1 MISPKRQDD
10 RMPRSTSR
18 RKKLPRSA
26 TGVSAFFIRSTAAL
40 SVLLLS
46 GCSWV
51 PRSSPTQKQVHH
63 YTKSPENKAALDF
76 KLLPMTPEIANV
88 LSSEIPPL
96 ISTLSKDNLR
106 RSRNDRIGAGDILN
120 ISIFELGNGLFSS
133 SDRGVGNASVAGES
147 AVNAAPHISSQ
158 TLPPTQVE
166 GDGTIMI
173 PYVGRMNAMGK
184 TPSQVATII
193 QEHLKGKSQDPQ
205 VMVRIGND
213 IGNTVIVSGEILRPG
228 RVVLSLA
235 DEHLSDVIA
244 IAGGAKYPPK
254 DSQVELVRRGTVGA
268 TDLAT
273 LENHPEEDIRA
284 DPGDRIRVI
293 YQPRTFTAFGAVGQT
308 QQRNEVQFGTA
319 TLTLAGA
326 LARIGGPADNRGDG
340 NAVYLIRY
348 EDAEICRQLGVPV
361 RIGARTAP
369 VVYEID
375 MLNPTQY
382 FLAQKIPMKDH
393 DAILIADAAT
403 DSVYKI
409 NMLIGTLMGQAATIG
424 LYGVR

>member
-1 MISPKRQDD
+1 MINPSPSKKA
-10 RMPRSTSR
+10 STHHIKTS
-18 RKKLPRSA
+18 S
-26 TGVSAFFIRSTAAL
+26 
-40 SVLLLS
+40 LLLKGMTGLAVILLAS
-46 GCSWV
+46 CSWV
-51 PRSSPTQKQVHH
+51 PRSSPTQKQVHR
-63 YTKSPENKAALDF
+63 YTKSPANQAALNY
-76 KLLPMTPEIANV
+76 KLFSITPEIADI
-88 LSSEIPPL
+88 LASEVRPL
-96 ISTLSKDNLR
+96 ISTLDKTNLR
-106 RSRNDRIGAGDILN
+106 TSLNDQIGAGDVLGIT
-120 ISIFELGNGLFSS
+120 IFELGNGLFSS
-133 SDRGVGNASVAGES
+133 SDRSVGSTSTAGES
-147 AVNAAPHISSQ
+147 SIGAAPRISSQ
-158 TLPPTQVE
+158 NLPPTQVE
-166 GDGTIMI
+166 GDGTILV
-173 PYVGRMNAMGK
+173 PYVGRMNVLGK

-193 QEHLKGKSQDPQ
+193 QKNLKDKSQDPQ
-205 VMVRIGND
+205 VMVRIQSD
-213 IGNTVIVSGEILRPG
+213 IGNTVIVSGEISRPG

-235 DEHLSDVIA
+235 NEHLSDVIA
-244 IAGGAKYPPK
+244 IAGGAKYPPS
-254 DSQVELVRRGTVGA
+254 DSQVELVRQGKIGA

-319 TLTLAGA
+319 NLSLAGA
-326 LARIGGPADNRGDG
+326 LARIGGPADNRADG

-348 EDAEICRQLGVPV
+348 EDADICRRLGVPV
-361 RIGARTAP
+361 KIGERSAP

-403 DSVYKI
+403 DAIYKI
-409 NMLIGTLMGQAATIG
+409 DMLVGTFLGQAATLG

>member
-1 MISPKRQDD
+1 MFRFS
-10 RMPRSTSR
+10 STR
-18 RKKLPRSA
+18 TALPRDIKA
-26 TGVSAFFIRSTAAL
+26 ST
-40 SVLLLS
+40 LLLRS
-46 GCSWV
+46 AAGLAAILLASCSWV
-51 PRSSPTQKQVHH
+51 PRSSPTQKQVHN
-63 YTKSPENKAALDF
+63 YTKSPANKAALDY
-76 KLLPMTPEIANV
+76 KLFSMTPEIADI
-88 LSSEIPPL
+88 LASEIRPL
-96 ISTLSKDNLR
+96 ISTLGKDNLR
-106 RSRNDRIGAGDILN
+106 TSLNDHIGAGDILG
-120 ISIFELGNGLFSS
+120 ITIFELGNGLFSS
-133 SDRGVGNASVAGES
+133 SDRSLGGTSASGES
-147 AVNAAPHISSQ
+147 AIGGAPRISAQ
-158 TLPPTQVE
+158 NLPPTQVE
-166 GDGTIMI
+166 GDGTIMV
-173 PYVGRMNAMGK
+173 PYVGRMRVLGK

-193 QEHLKGKSQDPQ
+193 QDHLKDKSQDPQ
-205 VMVRIGND
+205 VMVRIQND
-213 IGNTVIVSGEILRPG
+213 IGNTVIVSGEIVRPG

-235 DEHLSDVIA
+235 NEHLSDVIA

-254 DSQVELVRRGTVGA
+254 DSQVELVRKGRIGA

-319 TLTLAGA
+319 NLSLAGA
-326 LARIGGPADNRGDG
+326 IARVGGPADNRADG

-348 EDAEICRQLGVPV
+348 EDEDVCRRLGGPLKN
-361 RIGARTAP
+361 GARSAP

-382 FLAQKIPMKDH
+382 FLAQRVPMKDH
-393 DAILIADAAT
+393 DTILIADAAT
-403 DSVYKI
+403 DAIYKI

>member
-1 MISPKRQDD
+1 MIRFFSC
-10 RMPRSTSR
+10 
-18 RKKLPRSA
+18 RKVFTCRAKASILLSKK
-26 TGVSAFFIRSTAAL
+26 TIGLAAL
-40 SVLLLS
+40 LLAS
-46 GCSWV
+46 CSWV
-51 PRSSPTQKQVHH
+51 PRSSPTQKQVHR
-63 YTKSPENKAALDF
+63 YTKSPANAAALNY
-76 KLLPMTPEIANV
+76 KLFSVTPEIADI
-88 LSSEIPPL
+88 LASEIPPL
-96 ISTLSKDNLR
+96 ISTLDKNNLR
-106 RSRNDRIGAGDILN
+106 VSLNDRIGAGDTLGIT
-120 ISIFELGNGLFSS
+120 IFELGNGLFSS
-133 SDRGVGNASVAGES
+133 SDRSIGGTNSSGES
-147 AVNAAPHISSQ
+147 AIGGAPRISSQ

-166 GDGTIMI
+166 GDGSIMV
-173 PYVGRMNAMGK
+173 PYVGRMNVLGK
-184 TPSQVATII
+184 TPSQVATVI

-205 VMVRIGND
+205 VMVRIQND
-213 IGNTVIVSGEILRPG
+213 MGNTVIVSGEIIHPG

-235 DEHLSDVIA
+235 NEHLSDVIA

-254 DSQVELVRRGTVGA
+254 DSRVELVRQGKIGS

-273 LENHPEEDIRA
+273 LEDHPEEDIRA

-319 TLTLAGA
+319 SLSLAGA
-326 LARIGGPADNRGDG
+326 IARVGGPADNRADG

-348 EDAEICRQLGVPV
+348 ENAEICRRLGVP
-361 RIGARTAP
+361 IEQGARSAP
-369 VVYEID
+369 IIYEID

-403 DSVYKI
+403 DSIYKI
-409 NMLIGTLMGQAATIG
+409 DMLVGTFLGQAATFG